1 MIMSKITFIKNIYD
15 RDGDVYDDCILL
27 LLSDVNILKV
37 KDTKEIKAIIK
48 RLEMIVKE
56 IDENY

>member
-1 MIMSKITFIKNIYD
+1 MSKITFIKNIYD

-37 KDTKEIKAIIK
+37 KDTKEIKSIIK

-56 IDENY
+56 VDENY

>member
-1 MIMSKITFIKNIYD
+1 MSKITFIKNIYD

-27 LLSDVNILKV
+27 LLSDVHILRV
-37 KDTKEIKAIIK
+37 KDTKEIKAIIERLK
-48 RLEMIVKE
+48 RIVKE